1 MKFLTVEKV
10 HEIIALSEAVSL
22 HNARLSSSNPLHQIH
37 SASEL
42 KQEFSK
48 ECNNSE
54 SPRYKLHDYVNKLRS
69 EELAEAIALMLLGR
83 GHSGEKLSDF
93 PDLVKEAEG
102 VVPAYLASKAPLA
115 EYLRQGL
122 EKLNLR

>member
-10 HEIIALSEAVSL
+10 YEIIELAETLSL
-22 HNARLSSSNPLHQIH
+22 HNARLSSSNILHQI
-37 SASEL
+37 SSGSERML
-42 KQEFSK
+42 EFYN
-48 ECNNSE
+48 ECKNSE
-54 SPRYKLHDYVNKLRS
+54 SPRYKLYDYVNQLSS

-83 GHSGEKLSDF
+83 GHSGEQPSDF
-93 PDLVKEAEG
+93 PDLVREAEG